1 MGFSVSMTFAIFL
14 VAFIALSSIL
24 VSSYDYRSNL
34 IDDAKE
40 VRQERMLDEL
50 QTDLEIT
57 STSHNAMGSFLTIN
71 VNNTGSTVLNA
82 NKVDVI
88 LDGSL
93 KTGDIS
99 SLMVDGVATTVWA
112 PDEPLRINITGVS
125 SNPARVKLI
134 AENGIADYYET

>member
-34 IDDAKE
+34 IEDAKE

-50 QTDLEIT
+50 QTDFEIT
-57 STSHNAMGSFLTIN
+57 GTSYNAVGSFLTVN

-82 NKVDVI
+82 SKVDVI
-88 LDGSL
+88 LNGSL

-99 SLMVDGVATTVWA
+99 SLMVDGVATTIWA
-112 PDEPLRINITGVS
+112 PDEMLRINITGVS